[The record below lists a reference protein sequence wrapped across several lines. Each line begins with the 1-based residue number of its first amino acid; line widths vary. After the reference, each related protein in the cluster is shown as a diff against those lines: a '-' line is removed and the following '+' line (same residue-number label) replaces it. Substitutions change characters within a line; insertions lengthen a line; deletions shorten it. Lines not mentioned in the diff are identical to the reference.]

1 VTRSDA
7 ARPHGGDP
15 DASLRPIASNHP
27 TKEETELSASDHE
40 AAGAAFPHLCS
51 PFSLGDVQ
59 LRNRTV
65 FQPHFTALGS
75 LEGMPTD
82 DLAAYHE
89 ERARGGVA
97 LIVTESLAIHP
108 TGKMSARFLNAWD
121 PAIVPGLAK
130 VASGVHAHGAKIF
143 AQLTH
148 GGHTSLEHPPHIMW
162 APTQM
167 PEPSSH
173 FNTKA
178 LDEEDIR
185 AVVDGFAASA
195 RNAIAA
201 EFDGIEIKIA
211 HDGLLRSFA
220 SPFFNRRTDRYGG
233 SFENRMRLSFEV
245 LEAIRRAIDSR
256 PLGVRICLDEF
267 TAFGYDLDYGLQM
280 VRALEATGLV
290 SYFNSDAGSFSS
302 YWMEIPPAAVAPEA
316 FDRLNRALK
325 RASRLP
331 VVAFGRITPPRR
343 AEAMLKAGDADLI
356 GWARQLIADP
366 HTANKLAAGRPD
378 LVRPCIA
385 CNDGC
390 IHQVG
395 QEKGVRCIHNPGAG
409 RELKV
414 NERLVGKADAVRKI
428 VVVGGGPAGLKTAEI
443 AAKRGHEVTLFERQR
458 QLGGQVLLASLQ
470 PEHATVG
477 EVVDY
482 LEGQL
487 VETRVEIRRG
497 VAATPALVAKL
508 APDIVVVASGSEPN
522 LPGRAT
528 DGGVEAR
535 RLGRQVLPDIE
546 GLDLPFV
553 VSCDEVLSGAV
564 KPHGKVIVIDETG
577 HWEAAGTAEFLADN
591 GCAVEVLASHG
602 AIGEELEGG
611 TRTLFQ
617 RRAAI
622 KRIRLSPNSVV
633 GEIAPGRVRVS
644 AAFSSGDDAGW
655 GKYVLIPGDDRW
667 IEDVDWV
674 VAAIGR
680 RSREDVFLEFKAAPE
695 LSRARIVRVGDCVA
709 PRLIQSV
716 ILEAFTLAAAL

>member
-1 VTRSDA
+1 VSITTGDV
-7 ARPHGGDP
+7 PGG
-15 DASLRPIASNHP
+15 S
-27 TKEETELSASDHE
+27 
-40 AAGAAFPHLCS
+40 AFPHLFS
-51 PFSLGDVQ
+51 PFSIGGVA

-75 LEGMPTD
+75 LEGMPTN

-89 ERARGGVA
+89 ERARGGVG
-97 LIVTESLAIHP
+97 LIITESQAIHP
-108 TGKMSARFLNAWD
+108 SGKMSARFLDAWD
-121 PAIVPGLAK
+121 PAIIPGLAK
-130 VASGVHAHGAKIF
+130 VAAGVHAHGAKIF

-148 GGHTSLEHPPHIMW
+148 GGHTSLERPPHIMW

-173 FNTKA
+173 FSTKA
-178 LDEEDIR
+178 LDEDDIR
-185 AVVDGFAASA
+185 AVISGFAASA
-195 RNAIAA
+195 RNNLDAG
-201 EFDGIEIKIA
+201 FDGIEIKIA

-220 SPFFNRRTDRYGG
+220 SPFFNHRTDRYGG

-245 LEAIRRAIDSR
+245 IEAIKKIIDAVT

-290 SYFNSDAGSFSS
+290 DYFNADAGSFSS

-325 RASRLP
+325 KATKLP
-331 VVAFGRITPPRR
+331 VVAFGRITPPQR
-343 AEAMLKAGDADLI
+343 AEALLKAGDADLI

-366 HTANKLAAGRPD
+366 QTPNKLAKGRPD

-390 IHQVG
+390 IYQVG

-409 RELKV
+409 RELKI
-414 NERLVGKADAVRKI
+414 NERLVSKAEAARKI
-428 VVVGGGPAGLKTAEI
+428 VVIGGGPAGLKVAEI
-443 AAKRGHEVTLFERQR
+443 AAKRGHQVTLLERQR
-458 QLGGQVLLASLQ
+458 RLGGQVLLAAVQ
-470 PEHATVG
+470 PEHAVVG
-477 EVVDY
+477 EVVSY
-482 LEGQL
+482 LEAQL
-487 VETRVEIRRG
+487 VEAQVDIRLG
-497 VAATPALVAKL
+497 VAATPANVAAL
-508 APDIVVVASGSEPN
+508 RPDIVVLANGSEPN
-522 LPGRAT
+522 LPGRAD

-535 RLGRQVLPDIE
+535 RLGRQVLPGID
-546 GLDLPFV
+546 GLEQRFV
-553 VSCDEVLSGAV
+553 VSADEVLSGMV
-564 KPHGKVIVIDETG
+564 KPSGKVLVIDETG
-577 HWEAAGTAEFLADN
+577 HWEAAGTAEFLADS
-591 GCAVEVLASHG
+591 GCSVEVIASHG
-602 AIGEELEGG
+602 AIGAELEGG
-611 TRTLFQ
+611 ARTLFQ

-633 GEIAPGRVRVS
+633 GEIAKGRVRVS
-644 AAFSSGDDAGW
+644 AVFSSGDDAGW

-674 VAAIGR
+674 VAVIGR
-680 RSREDVFLEFKAAPE
+680 RSREDLFLKLKSAPE
-695 LSRARIVRVGDCVA
+695 LLAARIERVGDCVA
-709 PRLIQSV
+709 PRLLQSV